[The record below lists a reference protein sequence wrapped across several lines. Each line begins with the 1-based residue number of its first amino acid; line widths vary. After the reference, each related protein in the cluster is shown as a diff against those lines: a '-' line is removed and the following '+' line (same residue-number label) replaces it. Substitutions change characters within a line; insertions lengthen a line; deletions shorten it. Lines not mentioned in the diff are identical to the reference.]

1 MSLVVLCP
9 SRNNPTA
16 LIEAATSFAATV
28 TGPSTFF
35 IGVVDYDDP
44 KLAEYITR
52 STAAGILLMQVP
64 EGEAGSMNAAMN
76 WAAASWA
83 QEADVVGFIGDDH
96 RFRTKGWDRAIEM
109 VLDGQGGGFAY
120 ADDLGQRE
128 NLPTQVFISAKIVRA
143 LGWMGLPGARHL
155 YLDDTWKRLGD
166 GAGCL
171 YYIPDIVIEHMH
183 PAFGKGAWDENH
195 VRVNSQEMYSHDA
208 KIYADWVEHRSTED
222 IEIVRSAVG

>member
-128 NLPTQVFISAKIVRA
+128 NLPTQVFISAKIRRTRKAFRA
-143 LGWMGLPGARHL
+143 WQAATICRAVSPL
-155 YLDDTWKRLGD
+155 RLGD